1 MIRDLP
7 IDQIDGRSDARQ
19 IDEATVGGLVDSIG
33 TVGLICP
40 IRVRA
45 IGDRWEVIAGHHR
58 LAACTRLGLAEITAD
73 IIDADDLHAELAM
86 LDENLLR
93 HDLSPSERAVQT
105 ARRKVLYLV
114 LYPDTAHGTP
124 GVSRQVGDT
133 QERTEAERFTANTA
147 AATGQSERAVQRDAE
162 RGEKVIPEVIDMIR
176 GTELDTG
183 TFLDKIKKYPPNDQV
198 AIATRELARIR
209 AEERD
214 HARHKKAAKLQA
226 GVKAKAAQEAAEI
239 IAEYVPGEWLDAI
252 KANLYAAGA
261 KNVADVL
268 TNIISHGV
276 LDWSDTP
283 LSPPAPRFPGASA
296 ASAAYQGSMH
306 DGAKMEGRHS
316 VTPERAHES
325 VKSNRAATNS
335 HSPSVPPR
343 TADMA
348 EHPTSS
354 PDVSA
359 SNSSEAA

>member
-1 MIRDLP
+1 MIRELP

-86 LDENLLR
+86 LDENLMR
-93 HDLSPSERAVQT
+93 RDLSMAERARCLS
-105 ARRKVLYLV
+105 RRAAIYNELNNPLTGRGGDRRSDQVNSGQKV
-114 LYPDTAHGTP
+114 DTF
-124 GVSRQVGDT
+124 
-133 QERTEAERFTANTA
+133 AEQTA
-147 AATGQSERAVQRDAE
+147 AATGMSERMVYKHLD
-162 RGEKVIPEVIDMIR
+162 RGDNVIPEVIDMIT

-183 TFLDKIKKYPPNDQV
+183 PFLDKIKKYPPNDQFAV
-198 AIATRELARIR
+198 ATRELARIK

-214 HARHKKAAKLQA
+214 HARHQKAAKLQA